1 MIALTRV
8 AFVVFMFLFLPLGYA
23 ADIPLVKVPTVAVAA
38 FYIDNQNQILA
49 AEYLVGVTGR
59 RIRAYI
65 PAINPPAT
73 WANPPLQANDE
84 PAIAIPDEAVF
95 AIYLNIESKICAI
108 EMLNGVKGRVGM
120 DLGVPLEGPPAC
132 ATRCILAGPNGS
144 YCMPGCH

>member
-23 ADIPLVKVPTVAVAA
+23 AETPLVKVPSMAVAA
-38 FYIDNQNQILA
+38 FYIDNQNQTIA

-65 PAINPPAT
+65 PAVNPPAN
-73 WANPPLQANDE
+73 WSPPPLEAKDE
-84 PAIAIPDEAVF
+84 AAIAIPDEAVF
-95 AIYLNIESKICAI
+95 AIYLNIESKICAV
-108 EMLNGVKGRVGM
+108 EMLSGVKGRIGM
-120 DLGVPLEGPPAC
+120 DLGLPVDPPVCPA
-132 ATRCILAGPNGS
+132 RCIITGPNGS